1 MKGTHPTRLLSLLL
15 ALIFCIYLVPTEA
28 LAIEAKKSILETERT
43 YARDY
48 DSVESPDIVSEIASS
63 RDEYQKEYLLSNGQ
77 HKRITSGT
85 ASQND
90 ESRILR
96 QLRCGFRYGGEYSS
110 IFNYYYSRSCGAAS
124 SNLRLSEGYFS
135 AQPEVYKGENVW

>member
-1 MKGTHPTRLLSLLL
+1 MSFTLAPVTNLESIRVREELHAMKGTHPTRLLSLLL

-77 HKRITSGT
+77 HMI
-85 ASQND
+85 
-90 ESRILR
+90 
-96 QLRCGFRYGGEYSS
+96 
-110 IFNYYYSRSCGAAS
+110 
-124 SNLRLSEGYFS
+124 S
-135 AQPEVYKGENVW
+135 AY